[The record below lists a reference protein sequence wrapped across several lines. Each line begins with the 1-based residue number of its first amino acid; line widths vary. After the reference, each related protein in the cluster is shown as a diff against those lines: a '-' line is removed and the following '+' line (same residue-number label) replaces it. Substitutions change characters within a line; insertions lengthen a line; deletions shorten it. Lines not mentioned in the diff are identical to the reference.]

1 MRRRKKERLKEVGLI
16 WMSEREFDQVRR
28 FVWSW

>member
-16 WMSEREFDQVRR
+16 WMSERGFDQVRR
-28 FVWSW
+28 SV